1 MEEDLTQEDGSQR
14 RLSLAPTIEDFEILK
29 PISRGAFGKVFL
41 CHRKNHPERKL
52 AVKVMNK
59 GIMSQKNM
67 KDQVIAERNAA
78 AIAKSD
84 FCVGLLYSL
93 QTTDNVF
100 LVMEYMIGGD
110 LKSLLG
116 NYGFFPE
123 HQAVFYLAECVL
135 ALQDLHRRGIV
146 HRDIKPDNMLL
157 SAQGHLKLTDFG
169 LSTSGLQD
177 RELQVTDLVG
187 RTPWNQRHPERLVRT
202 PGQILSLTS
211 HLSFSNTPI
220 LQDDIV
226 SVSGSLVRSSALP
239 GSRTTSFTSSHISA
253 NTPTTAPAS
262 SSMSRRI
269 KRKGSFQEAITIHTK
284 EQKQF

>member
-1 MEEDLTQEDGSQR
+1 MEQEQTQEEGSQR

-41 CHRKNHPERKL
+41 CHRKNYPERKL

-169 LSTSGLQD
+169 LSTTGLQD

-187 RTPWNQRHPERLVRT
+187 RTP
-202 PGQILSLTS
+202 
-211 HLSFSNTPI
+211 
-220 LQDDIV
+220 
-226 SVSGSLVRSSALP
+226 
-239 GSRTTSFTSSHISA
+239 
-253 NTPTTAPAS
+253 
-262 SSMSRRI
+262 
-269 KRKGSFQEAITIHTK
+269 
-284 EQKQF
+284 